1 MRGDFLTTFID
12 SQTQSRTGAQNVNR
26 GLLRYAIDSVK
37 GDKSMNPM
45 DLMVEFAAGTRLVEE
60 GAVAEVLYLIDSG
73 RVAIISQQAPN
84 LLLAELGEGDVVG
97 EAALLKSQTYPTDA
111 IARTHVRCLAISRSE
126 LAALVAERP
135 EIGLS
140 LAMRIAER
148 LNVSERSRVGLALSE
163 RGQAPMPV
171 STTSPLPHDT
181 TRRSLAVKAQI
192 RQASEAFNT
201 DPNQQHDLSATT
213 QHMQGI
219 ATPQTHQTPSSHGGD
234 ACGQDFILR
243 HSGGDLHI
251 RAGRNDYLV
260 GRRDPMTGR
269 VPEID
274 LGNIDVGRSLS
285 RRHARIFVTDEGMQ
299 IMEVAGAMNGTFV
312 NGKRLKPDTAVAL
325 NEGDLIRFGAVE
337 VSFYLAAT
345 A

>member
-1 MRGDFLTTFID
+1 
-12 SQTQSRTGAQNVNR
+12 
-26 GLLRYAIDSVK
+26 
-37 GDKSMNPM
+37 MNPM

-148 LNVSERSRVGLALSE
+148 LNVSERSRVGLELSQ
-163 RGQAPMPV
+163 RKQAPAAEHP
-171 STTSPLPHDT
+171 PHDT
-181 TRRSLAVKAQI
+181 TRRSLAVKAKHHAS
-192 RQASEAFNT
+192 RQSYDT
-201 DPNQQHDLSATT
+201 DPNQQHDLAAIT
-213 QHMQGI
+213 QHFSGVS
-219 ATPQTHQTPSSHGGD
+219 APSVAASSKHAQAEEGGH
-234 ACGQDFILR
+234 DFILR

-251 RAGRNDYLV
+251 RADRTDYLV

-285 RRHARIFVTDEGMQ
+285 RRHARIFATDEGMQ

-312 NGKRLKPDTAVAL
+312 NGKRLKPDTAIAL

-337 VSFYLAAT
+337 VSFYLAQT

>member
-1 MRGDFLTTFID
+1 
-12 SQTQSRTGAQNVNR
+12 
-26 GLLRYAIDSVK
+26 
-37 GDKSMNPM
+37 MNPM

-97 EAALLKSQTYPTDA
+97 ESALLKSQTYPTDA

-148 LNVSERSRVGLALSE
+148 LNVSERSRVALELSH
-163 RGQAPMPV
+163 RKP
-171 STTSPLPHDT
+171 SPTAHPPHDT
-181 TRRSLAVKAQI
+181 TRRSLAVKAKPPSA
-192 RQASEAFNT
+192 RHAYDT
-201 DPNQQHDLSATT
+201 DPNQQHDLSAQT
-213 QHMQGI
+213 QHFSGVSNAPAH
-219 ATPQTHQTPSSHGGD
+219 ATGTTGQAEAGGH
-234 ACGQDFILR
+234 DFILR

-285 RRHARIFVTDEGMQ
+285 RRHARIFVTDDGLQ

-312 NGKRLKPDTAVAL
+312 NGKRLKPDIAIAL

-337 VSFYLAAT
+337 VSFYLAQT